1 MLDNLEI
8 LRPTLRF
15 EENTPTYGRLSME
28 PLERGYG
35 MTLGNALR
43 RVLLSSIGGAAITAV
58 RIDGVLHEF
67 STIPGVREDVI
78 EILMNLKTLEDAIMR
93 RSPWAAGRC
102 FPDAGKSERME
113 YGI

>member
-1 MLDNLEI
+1 MKIVGAENGGDYGAFEMNWDNGDVRFHLTIPMSAILADRNHIPALMAFPSRMLD
-8 LRPTLRF
+8 RYSKGF
-15 EENTPTYGRLSME
+15 
-28 PLERGYG
+28 
-35 MTLGNALR
+35 A
-43 RVLLSSIGGAAITAV
+43 
-58 RIDGVLHEF
+58 
-67 STIPGVREDVI
+67 